1 MRSNFEI
8 LSGAVGI
15 LSAVE
20 MSQHAP
26 DDLHDAMA
34 APLAASVVRRMLEEL
49 IERES
54 SAVK

>member
-1 MRSNFEI
+1 
-8 LSGAVGI
+8 
-15 LSAVE
+15 

-26 DDLHDAMA
+26 DDLHDAKVAHKA
-34 APLAASVVRRMLEEL
+34 AGVVRMGDLLEEL